1 MKMPNKY
8 KIVSN
13 VFRMNFDDF
22 LKYRFK
28 NLLNERLKDL
38 NESILEK
45 AKIQNLKPIG
55 TEIELRVKMLCS
67 EEE

>member
-1 MKMPNKY
+1 MDSL
-8 KIVSN
+8 KI
-13 VFRMNFDDF
+13 MQ
-22 LKYRFK
+22 K
-28 NLLNERLKDL
+28 